1 MLKNLKKHQTL
12 YFLISI
18 LSLII
23 LVGGYLAFKKFTN
36 KNKDIVKI
44 PNEKSIEK
52 VDEKLLNK
60 EWVWQE
66 SILSESQIIKPRIN
80 TFKIKFS
87 LDRTFTAST
96 DCNTVSGSFNLNNSK
111 INFSNLVTTQMYCP
125 KSLEPNFTSELEQ
138 AETYKFSDK
147 NQLIIELKNN
157 AGLMIFN

>member
-18 LSLII
+18 LLLII

-44 PNEKSIEK
+44 SNEKNIEK

-60 EWVWQE
+60 EWIWQE
-66 SILSESQIIKPRIN
+66 SLISDSQIIKPKLN

-87 LDRTFTAST
+87 LDETFSATT
-96 DCNTVSGSFNLNNSK
+96 DCNQISGSFKVFNNEIYFSK
-111 INFSNLVTTQMYCP
+111 IVATKMFCP
-125 KSLEPNFTSELEQ
+125 KTLEPNFTSELEK
-138 AETYKFSDK
+138 AKSFRFSDK
-147 NQLIIELKNN
+147 NQLIIELNGN
-157 AGLMIFN
+157 LGIMIFN